1 MERDDNMSAAKHLS
15 QVMSTAKVIPFDET
29 SKFII
34 MSDCHRGEGNW
45 GDNFSSN
52 QNLYFTA
59 LSYYNK
65 RSFTYI
71 ELGDGDELW
80 ENRRMKNIIIQVALI
95 LFFTTHIIAQANLQ
109 DDYPAIIPVYLFLLY
124 VILRYWF

>member
-1 MERDDNMSAAKHLS
+1 MKKERNDDMSTSKRLS
-15 QVMSTAKVIPFDET
+15 QLMSTAKVIRFDET

-80 ENRRMKNIIIQVALI
+80 ENRRMKNIIKTHSDAFWLMS
-95 LFFTTHIIAQANLQ
+95 LFYQEGRLQ
-109 DDYPAIIPVYLFLLY
+109 QPLLQKQ
-124 VILRYWF
+124 